1 MGIVGPSS
9 ATSWQRAQ
17 RQAQQETQP
26 GGTYESYSEI
36 EKKKKDHPPRLPM
49 FQPFKPHLLKLN
61 R

>member
-17 RQAQQETQP
+17 QQAQQETQP

-36 EKKKKDHPPRLPM
+36 EKKKKGR
-49 FQPFKPHLLKLN
+49 KG
-61 R
+61 